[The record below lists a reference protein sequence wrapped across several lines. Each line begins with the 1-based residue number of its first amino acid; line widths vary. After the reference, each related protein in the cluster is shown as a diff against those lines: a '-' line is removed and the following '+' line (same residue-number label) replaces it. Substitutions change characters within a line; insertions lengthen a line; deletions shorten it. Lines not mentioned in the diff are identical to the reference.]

1 MADTRTDYFEEFFD
15 PPPRRARSVEPASR
29 LGTALREARQHA
41 RLELEDVAEIINV
54 RFAHL
59 EALEA
64 GRLTDLPADPYGKN
78 FVRLYAQAVGLEPS
92 RALLLYSQARRGDGA
107 RDGLQGAGLELPP
120 SRTPMFSA
128 AFDHPRLGRALRP
141 LAAVVLVGGSVWV
154 GLELFNRV
162 LLPSSDSEVVA
173 RPLEEPETAPTVQT
187 PAVADSTADS
197 VVDSATGETAAPA
210 MVLLSLRTVPPGAEV
225 SIDGYRFGQTPL
237 TDAPVRAGARVLTVE
252 RGGYRTFRRTFDLS
266 KNRNL
271 NVTLLPTEIAGHVG
285 ATRTAPAWRDAVA
298 GVGGGVAGA
307 VTEDVTGAL
316 TGDVTVTVSAEAW
329 LEVYR
334 GDARSG
340 ERLVYETAQPGDRFT
355 FNGPVYVYSG
365 NAGGVSVSSGD
376 APPTP
381 LGDSGAV
388 TGAAY

>member
-1 MADTRTDYFEEFFD
+1 MEDARTDFKEFFD
-15 PPPRRARSVEPASR
+15 PPPRRARAAEPASR
-29 LGTALREARQHA
+29 LGTALREARQHG
-41 RLELEDVAEIINV
+41 RLELEDVAEITNI

-64 GRLTDLPADPYGKN
+64 GRLADLPADPYGQN

-92 RALLLYSQARRGDGA
+92 RALLLYSQARRGEETRDGA
-107 RDGLQGAGLELPP
+107 GGLELPLP
-120 SRTPMFSA
+120 RVPALSA
-128 AFDHPRLGRALRP
+128 ALDHPRLGRVLRP
-141 LAAVVLVGGSVWV
+141 LAAALLVGGSVWL

-162 LLPSSDSEVVA
+162 LLPGSDAGTVTG
-173 RPLEEPETAPTVQT
+173 PLAELEAPAIPTPTVADPVPIDN
-187 PAVADSTADS
+187 PAAEV
-197 VVDSATGETAAPA
+197 TGAAPAPA

-237 TDAPVRAGARVLTVE
+237 TDVPVRAGARVVTVE

-266 KNRNL
+266 ENRNL
-271 NVTLLPTEIAGHVG
+271 SVTLLPTEVAGHVG

-298 GVGGGVAGA
+298 GLGGS
-307 VTEDVTGAL
+307 L
-316 TGDVTVTVSAEAW
+316 TGDVTGDVAGSVTLTVSAEAW

-334 GDARSG
+334 GDARAG
-340 ERLVYETAQPGDRFT
+340 ERLVYGTAQPGDRYT
-355 FNGPVYVYSG
+355 FSGPVYVFSG
-365 NAGGVSVSSGD
+365 NAGGVSVASGD

>member
-41 RLELEDVAEIINV
+41 HLELEDVAEIINV
-54 RFAHL
+54 RSTHL

-64 GRLTDLPADPYGKN
+64 GRLANLPADPYGKN

-92 RALLLYSQARRGDGA
+92 RALLLYSQARQGDGIP
-107 RDGLQGAGLELPP
+107 DGAGELELPP
-120 SRTPMFSA
+120 PRVPMFSA
-128 AFDHPRLGRALRP
+128 SFDNPRLGRVLRP
-141 LAAVVLVGGSVWV
+141 LAALVLIGGSVWV

-162 LLPSSDSEVVA
+162 LLPSSDTGVFAE
-173 RPLEEPETAPTVQT
+173 PLTELSAESETAPVAQAPTVSD
-187 PAVADSTADS
+187 PATGKTTA
-197 VVDSATGETAAPA
+197 GETAAPA

-252 RGGYRTFRRTFDLS
+252 RGGYRTFRRSFDLS
-266 KNRNL
+266 ENRNL
-271 NVTLLPTEIAGHVG
+271 SVTLLPTEVAGHVG

-298 GVGGGVAGA
+298 GVGGA
-307 VTEDVTGAL
+307 VTEGVTGIV

-334 GDARSG
+334 GGARSG
-340 ERLVYETAQPGDRFT
+340 ERLVYETAQPGNRYIFS
-355 FNGPVYVYSG
+355 GPVYVYSG
-365 NAGGVSVSSGD
+365 NAGGVSVARGD

>member
-1 MADTRTDYFEEFFD
+1 MADTRTDYYFEEFFD
-15 PPPRRARSVEPASR
+15 APPRRTRSAEPASR

-54 RFAHL
+54 RVAHL

-64 GRLTDLPADPYGKN
+64 GRLSELPADPYGKN

-92 RALLLYSQARRGDGA
+92 RALLLYSQARRGDGT
-107 RDGLQGAGLELPP
+107 RDGAGGLELPP
-120 SRTPMFSA
+120 PRAPLFSA
-128 AFDHPRLGRALRP
+128 ALENPGLGRVLRP
-141 LAAVVLVGGSVWV
+141 LAAVVLVGGAVWV

-162 LLPSSDSEVVA
+162 LLPSSEAEVVTE
-173 RPLEEPETAPTVQT
+173 PLAEPETI
-187 PAVADSTADS
+187 PAVQAPAVSDS
-197 VVDSATGETAAPA
+197 VADSATGEMAAAPA

-252 RGGYRTFRRTFDLS
+252 RGGYRTFRRSFDLS
-266 KNRNL
+266 ENRTL
-271 NVTLLPTEIAGHVG
+271 NVTLLPTEVAGHVG

-298 GVGGGVAGA
+298 GVGGV
-307 VTEDVTGAL
+307 VTEGVTGAV
-316 TGDVTVTVSAEAW
+316 TGDVTLTVSAEAW

-340 ERLVYETAQPGDRFT
+340 ERLVYETAQPGDRYT
-355 FNGPVYVYSG
+355 FSGPVYVYSG
-365 NAGGVSVSSGD
+365 NAGGVSVASGD

>member
-15 PPPRRARSVEPASR
+15 APPRRARSAEPASR

-41 RLELEDVAEIINV
+41 RLELDDVAEIINV

-64 GRLTDLPADPYGKN
+64 GRLNELPADPYGKN

-92 RALLLYSQARRGDGA
+92 RALLLYSQARRGDGI
-107 RDGLQGAGLELPP
+107 RDGAGGLELPP
-120 SRTPMFSA
+120 PRAPVFGTV
-128 AFDHPRLGRALRP
+128 FDNPRLGRVLRP
-141 LAAVVLVGGSVWV
+141 LAALILIGGSVWV

-162 LLPSSDSEVVA
+162 LLPGSDPVVTESLA
-173 RPLEEPETAPTVQT
+173 EPETAPVAQA
-187 PAVADSTADS
+187 PAVPDS
-197 VVDSATGETAAPA
+197 VEDSATGETTATPA
-210 MVLLSLRTVPPGAEV
+210 MVLLSLQTVPPGAEV

-266 KNRNL
+266 ENRNL
-271 NVTLLPTEIAGHVG
+271 SVTLLPTEVAGDVG

-298 GVGGGVAGA
+298 GVGGSL
-307 VTEDVTGAL
+307 TEGVTGAV
-316 TGDVTVTVSAEAW
+316 TGDVTVMVSAEAW

-340 ERLVYETAQPGDRFT
+340 ERLVYETAQPGDRYT
-355 FNGPVYVYSG
+355 FSGPVYVYSG
-365 NAGGVSVSSGD
+365 NAGGVTVARGD